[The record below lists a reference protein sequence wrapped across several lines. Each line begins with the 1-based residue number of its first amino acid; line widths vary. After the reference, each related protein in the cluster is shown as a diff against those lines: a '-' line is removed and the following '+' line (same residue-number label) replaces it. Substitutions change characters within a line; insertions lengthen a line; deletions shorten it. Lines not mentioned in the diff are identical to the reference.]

1 MSSVRDDLM
10 PLCSVI
16 VPNLS
21 LCTSTN
27 PWLPG
32 KGRTS
37 CSLSKVTLLSHPC
50 KTCLVERC
58 LSCVVYCASQA
69 NRAQTRTRTVPLP
82 TPYAPKSPP
91 RDDHFLIGVKLNRV
105 LPVSLEIPEERTLG
119 ASKREE
125 RHGRRDADV
134 HADHA
139 DADAIAELARGLAAL
154 REDGRRIREPR
165 AMHHLDPLVQ
175 VADMAHGRHGTEDL
189 FLADR
194 HVGLHAIEDG
204 GADKVAARVLL
215 DLARAA
221 VE

>member
-58 LSCVVYCASQA
+58 VSCVVYCASQS
-69 NRAQTRTRTVPLP
+69 NRAQTRSRIVPLP
-82 TPYAPKSPP
+82 TPYSPKSPP
-91 RDDHFLIGVKLNRV
+91 RDDHFLIGVKLDRV
-105 LPVSLEIPEERTLG
+105 LPVSLEIPDERTLG
-119 ASKREE
+119 ACKREE
-125 RHGRRDADV
+125 RHGRGDTDV
-134 HADHA
+134 AADHA
-139 DADAIAELARGLAAL
+139 DADPVAKLARRFAAR
-154 REDGRRIREPR
+154 REDGRGIRE
-165 AMHHLDPLVQ
+165 A
-175 VADMAHGRHGTEDL
+175 
-189 FLADR
+189 
-194 HVGLHAIEDG
+194 
-204 GADKVAARVLL
+204 
-215 DLARAA
+215 
-221 VE
+221 